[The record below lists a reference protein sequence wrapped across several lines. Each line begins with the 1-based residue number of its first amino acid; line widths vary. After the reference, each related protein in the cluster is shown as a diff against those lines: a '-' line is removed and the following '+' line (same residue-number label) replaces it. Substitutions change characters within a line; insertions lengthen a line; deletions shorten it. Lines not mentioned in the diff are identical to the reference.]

1 MTEKNWYETEADGDR
16 GGWYAPL
23 SDSPAPAPSRK
34 PHSPWKAAALVLGL
48 LLLLVSSCLFFR
60 RDGEGEE
67 PESPDRDFAFQWDFG
82 RDGAPS
88 LPDGD
93 KDGFA
98 DSFQDFFQEYY
109 SSVESAEPC
118 DIPTVEAPEGL
129 SIELRESREEEL
141 SLQEIYRRCSPFI
154 VAVSAYPDES
164 SDLRYSWGT
173 GVVLTRD
180 GYIVTNSHVVEGACR
195 ARVTLQDDREFEAR
209 LVGNDSRSDIAVL
222 KIEANDLTPAEFGR
236 ADTLQVGD
244 SVVALGNPL
253 GDSFRCTM
261 TDGII
266 TGIGRDISYHGATL
280 TLLQTNAAINE
291 GNSGGALFNMYGQ
304 VVGITNMKMMS
315 YFSSI
320 EGIGFAI
327 PSSTVKAVVD
337 QLAENGEVRGRP
349 SIGITVGAIPQEAVE
364 NYELPEGLY
373 ISAVAEN
380 SDAAAQGIREGDIL
394 LSIDGQSVS
403 ATEEVAAIRDT
414 KGVGDSLRF
423 TIWRQGETFE
433 VDVRL
438 MDTNDLY

>member
-1 MTEKNWYETEADGDR
+1 MSNLDR
-16 GGWYAPL
+16 KGGSWYAPL
-23 SDSPAPAPSRK
+23 ERPRTEKKKRRPKSTRLWSGQP
-34 PHSPWKAAALVLGL
+34 VLEL
-48 LLLLVSSCLFFR
+48 LLIVGASLAFAGTGSTSPGAMPSDWSDYLENFYQSSQSDTL
-60 RDGEGEE
+60 E
-67 PESPDRDFAFQWDFG
+67 
-82 RDGAPS
+82 
-88 LPDGD
+88 
-93 KDGFA
+93 
-98 DSFQDFFQEYY
+98 
-109 SSVESAEPC
+109 
-118 DIPTVEAPEGL
+118 T
-129 SIELRESREEEL
+129 SIERTVLEQPFTLPLAQPGEQEL
-141 SLQEIYRRCSPFI
+141 SLQELYAACADSI
-154 VAVSAYPDES
+154 VGITAYPEDQ
-164 SDLRYSWGT
+164 DGYYWGT
-173 GVVLTRD
+173 GVIADEAGL
-180 GYIVTNSHVVEGACR
+180 IVTNAHVIEGCAS
-195 ARVTLQDDREFEAR
+195 AEVTLYNNESYEAL
-209 LVGNDSRSDIAVL
+209 LVGADAVSDLALL
-222 KIEANDLTPAEFGR
+222 KIDCSGLPAASFG
-236 ADTLQVGD
+236 DISSLSVGD
-244 SVVALGNPL
+244 PVAAIGNPL
-253 GDSFRCTM
+253 SEEFRSTL
-261 TDGII
+261 TNGII
-266 TGIGRDISYHGATL
+266 SAIDRGMNYNGHTMS
-280 TLLQTNAAINE
+280 LLQTNAAINE

-403 ATEEVAAIRDT
+403 TTEEVAAIRDT

-438 MDTNDLY
+438 MDTNDIY